1 MLDLLFIYRFIFHVR
16 KAVSQSEQSRTQVGA
31 WTTMADDKVSII
43 MQVILGARNFTCSCM
58 EDPLRSWETQSLSKV
73 CSTNPPLH
81 PRSRSEGSPTIWWTT
96 ISWSSIVLGKRTG
109 ISDYTSRHPM
119 PLSEWSKFELRTTT
133 EVRRYVNYV
142 VTCSTPKAVARNQV
156 KDATDEDPA
165 LQALKKCIN
174 QGWIDTNDARAQ
186 QYRQVFHELT
196 IVEGIVLRGDRIV
209 VPAKL
214 SVDFCGPMA
223 SGDIA
228 LIFYPQYAR

>member
-1 MLDLLFIYRFIFHVR
+1 
-16 KAVSQSEQSRTQVGA
+16 
-31 WTTMADDKVSII
+31 
-43 MQVILGARNFTCSCM
+43 M
-58 EDPLRSWETQSLSKV
+58 EDPLRSWQTQSLSKV

-81 PRSRSEGSPTIWWTT
+81 PRSRSKGSPTIWWTT

-119 PLSEWSKFELRTTT
+119 PLCEWSKFELRTTT

-142 VTCSTPKAVARNQV
+142 VTCSMPKAVTRNQV

-209 VPAKL
+209 VSAKL
-214 SVDFCGPMA
+214 SVDFADQWRAVTSPSYSTLSMPDTQWLNSRSPRA
-223 SGDIA
+223 RKQ
-228 LIFYPQYAR
+228 QYR

>member
-1 MLDLLFIYRFIFHVR
+1 M
-16 KAVSQSEQSRTQVGA
+16 
-31 WTTMADDKVSII
+31 
-43 MQVILGARNFTCSCM
+43 
-58 EDPLRSWETQSLSKV
+58 
-73 CSTNPPLH
+73 
-81 PRSRSEGSPTIWWTT
+81 
-96 ISWSSIVLGKRTG
+96 
-109 ISDYTSRHPM
+109 
-119 PLSEWSKFELRTTT
+119 RTTT

-142 VTCSTPKAVARNQV
+142 VTCSTPKAVTRNQV

-228 LIFYPQYAR
+228 LIFYSQYASMPGVQERESSNTDNQEDVRHIWGAKRNQIR